1 MSEIISQ
8 EDLLKFWHE
17 KVRRAQKAHYAAA
30 NKSKRLYY
38 FLGVPT
44 VIFSA
49 LASAF
54 IFFNMT
60 DFKLGIPLVAAI
72 LGMLA
77 SVFSSIQTFI
87 GPVNI
92 EKHEI
97 SAKTYGELKRRIQL
111 AMVSKPNDLEGWLEK
126 FKLDWDRAA
135 ETSPLALEKFFG
147 DDHDG
152 N

>member
-1 MSEIISQ
+1 MNEISSQ
-8 EDLLKFWHE
+8 EDLLKFWHT
-17 KVRRAQKAHYAAA
+17 KVRRAQIAHYAAA
-30 NKSKRLYY
+30 NKIKRLYY
-38 FLGVPT
+38 FLGIPT

-54 IFFNMT
+54 IFSNMSEL
-60 DFKLGIPLVAAI
+60 KLGVPLIAAT
-72 LGMLA
+72 LAMLA
-77 SVFSSIQTFI
+77 SVFSSIQIFI
-87 GPVNI
+87 EPVNI

-111 AMVSKPNDLEGWLEK
+111 AMVSKPNDLESWLEK